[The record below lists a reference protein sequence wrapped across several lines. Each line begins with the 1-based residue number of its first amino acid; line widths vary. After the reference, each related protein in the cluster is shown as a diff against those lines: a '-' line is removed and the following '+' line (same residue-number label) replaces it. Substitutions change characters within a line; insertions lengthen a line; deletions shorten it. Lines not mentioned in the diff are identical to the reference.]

1 MQRAHAGTQTE
12 SLAGWSCVVTS
23 ARRDGLCVPDRE
35 EAAMRSSSS
44 LVAPASVI
52 LSALLLWDLSGT
64 AVAQT
69 ATATPLPGITVHAP
83 KQAARQVRPREAAT
97 TTASRRTAAASLPT
111 SPTAQKPTPQKPAA
125 APDSVLG
132 KLAAL
137 EKASS
142 SCADGCETSLKTRN
156 APWHGCS
163 YSGGVNSNFSSTCT
177 DTLKYKSYIDCR
189 DTKLFL
195 GWIQRE
201 AWWHC
206 SGMAAGKRFQVA
218 EARRRR

>member
-1 MQRAHAGTQTE
+1 
-12 SLAGWSCVVTS
+12 
-23 ARRDGLCVPDRE
+23 
-35 EAAMRSSSS
+35 MRLSQN
-44 LVAPASVI
+44 LIAPAAVAL
-52 LSALLLWDLSGT
+52 LSAALLCGQPGT
-64 AVAQT
+64 ARSQT
-69 ATATPLPGITVHAP
+69 RLPGVTVDAP
-83 KQAARQVRPREAAT
+83 KPAARPHRPAAAAST
-97 TTASRRTAAASLPT
+97 GTSRRTAAVSRPASVA
-111 SPTAQKPTPQKPAA
+111 SPTPPAA
-125 APDSVLG
+125 RTPSAPPDSVLG
-132 KLAAL
+132 KLAKL

-142 SCADGCETSLKTRN
+142 SCADGCETSLKTAN

-163 YSGGVNSNFSSTCT
+163 LSGGVNSNFSATCT

-218 EARRRR
+218 EIKRRR